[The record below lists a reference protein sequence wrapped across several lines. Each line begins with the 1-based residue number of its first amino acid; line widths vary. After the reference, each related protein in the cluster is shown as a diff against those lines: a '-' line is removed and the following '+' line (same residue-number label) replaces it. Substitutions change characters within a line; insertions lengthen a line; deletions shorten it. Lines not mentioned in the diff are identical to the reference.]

1 MKNETKFFYVNLLS
15 MVSDA
20 LFRILIL
27 SLLSIKYQHK
37 NTEENILG
45 QGISQGKIKRLLMFK
60 YSNDDFFLYEDGF
73 CLNEKNTQ
81 FDPTVK
87 MKD

>member
-27 SLLSIKYQHK
+27 SLLSIKYQRK

-45 QGISQGKIKRLLMFK
+45 QGISQGKIKRLLKDK
-60 YSNDDFFLYEDGF
+60 YPNFEVGLKCILMMNPYLLF
-73 CLNEKNTQ
+73 CSYIN
-81 FDPTVK
+81 
-87 MKD
+87 